1 MNVETSKNKKQ
12 NITKKCHKKKNKQK
26 AKDDKKWRNCSL
38 SMQQGKKETEVE
50 FMSSN
55 RLATEGDCF
64 PRGQI

>member
-1 MNVETSKNKKQ
+1 MKNKKQ
-12 NITKKCHKKKNKQK
+12 KNNKKMPQEKNKQK
-26 AKDDKKWRNCSL
+26 AKDENEWRNCSL